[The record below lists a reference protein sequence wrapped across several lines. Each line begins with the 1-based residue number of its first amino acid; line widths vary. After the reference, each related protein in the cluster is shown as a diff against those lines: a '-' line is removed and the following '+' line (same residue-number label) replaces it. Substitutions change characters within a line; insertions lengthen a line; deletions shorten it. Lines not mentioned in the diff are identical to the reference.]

1 MADGKVTFTGDWSM
15 LAKANIWLRTAER
28 VLIVLDSFRAE
39 TFEELFQGVLKIP
52 FEEYLGKEDS
62 FPVKGWSLNSQLSS
76 VPSCQSIIKRAAVKR
91 MEQHYHQSWF
101 AETGAVHRIQFSI
114 QKKYCHNLFG
124 QFRRRT
130 HKRGISP
137 DVLAGADQR
146 NARCRHCRFY
156 RLYDDSVI
164 CDPFCGSGTLLI
176 EAVLKGMNIAPGIN
190 RRFTAE
196 KWGCVPAFVW
206 KEARREAL
214 ESIKRMPKSGHTA
227 MTSTRRR

>member
-1 MADGKVTFTGDWSM
+1 MAAPCLFGLESVLSGELKKIGAKNIEVADGKVTFTGDWSM

-114 QKKYCHNLFG
+114 RKNIVTIFLDSSGAGLHNAGIARRPCWRRSKKRSLQALSILPACTTIPLSA
-124 QFRRRT
+124 T
-130 HKRGISP
+130 PSVDP
-137 DVLAGADQR
+137 
-146 NARCRHCRFY
+146 ARC
-156 RLYDDSVI
+156 
-164 CDPFCGSGTLLI
+164 
-176 EAVLKGMNIAPGIN
+176 
-190 RRFTAE
+190 
-196 KWGCVPAFVW
+196 
-206 KEARREAL
+206 
-214 ESIKRMPKSGHTA
+214 
-227 MTSTRRR
+227 